1 MLSAGRTAA
10 ALWRLLV
17 SWLVLWAGF
26 WLSFFA
32 MLVVVD
38 PESLDPGEPA
48 AFARVFALLGLA
60 SGVLWSLGVRF
71 LPKTGRAG
79 AGLVR
84 CAWIGAAAAAA
95 TPVLLGKFSQSI
107 VFAPPGAVMGAVLSY
122 LAMAGAKLRPAGGAW
137 AAMLCF
143 VARGFQETPEASPSP
158 EAGLR
163 PSGPQ
168 NVP

>member
-17 SWLVLWAGF
+17 SWLMLWAGF

-32 MLVVVD
+32 MLVIGD
-38 PESLDPGEPA
+38 PESVDPGEPA
-48 AFARVFALLGLA
+48 AFARLFALLGLA
-60 SGVLWSLGVRF
+60 SGLLWSLGVMF
-71 LPKTGRAG
+71 LPKTGSAG

-84 CAWIGAAAAAA
+84 CACLGAAAAAA
-95 TPVLLGKFSQSI
+95 MPVLLGKFSQSI
-107 VFAPPGAVMGAVLSY
+107 VFAPPGAVMGAVLAY
-122 LAMAGAKLRPAGGAW
+122 LARAGAKLRPAGGAW

-143 VARGFQETPEASPSP
+143 VARGFQATTDASPSP